1 MAIAFR
7 REGIPAATI
16 SIPTRYIHSPVEVL
30 NVEDAVN
37 ASKLLKAVL
46 ERTTPAVIDSFLDKR
61 IK

>member
-16 SIPTRYIHSPVEVL
+16 SIPTRYVHSPVEVL

-37 ASKLLKAVL
+37 ASRLLKIVL
-46 ERTTPAVIDSFLDKR
+46 ERTTPDIVDKFLDK
-61 IK
+61 KVK